1 MAMRA
6 WQVLLLIT
14 TVAVLALLLT
24 PQRNDGG
31 HLCNDVTAAIL
42 LSPGY
47 SDGDIQGAAAETDS
61 CGSAARRKGG
71 LLAAGVALGGGIAA
85 YLSRSLGRTNS
96 GPKDP

>member
-1 MAMRA
+1 MEMRV
-6 WQVLLLIT
+6 WHVLLLIT
-14 TVAVLALLLT
+14 TVAVLGLLPT

-61 CGSAARRKGG
+61 WGPAARRKG
-71 LLAAGVALGGGIAA
+71 LLAAGVALGGGTAA

>member
-1 MAMRA
+1 MEMRV
-6 WQVLLLIT
+6 WHVLLLIT
-14 TVAVLALLLT
+14 TVAMLGLLLT

-47 SDGDIQGAAAETDS
+47 TDGDIQGAAAKTDS
-61 CGSAARRKGG
+61 CGSAARRKG

>member
-1 MAMRA
+1 MEMRV
-6 WQVLLLIT
+6 WHVLLLIT
-14 TVAVLALLLT
+14 TVAVLGLLLT

-31 HLCNDVTAAIL
+31 HLRNDVTAAIL

-61 CGSAARRKGG
+61 CGSAARRKG
-71 LLAAGVALGGGIAA
+71 LLAAGVALGGGTAA